1 MNISDDKRIV
11 MTLDAGGTNFV
22 FSAMQ
27 GGSEIVEHIT
37 KPAEATNLVE
47 VLNRIIEGFG
57 EVKKLLEVNPV
68 AISFA
73 FPGPAEYPMGIIGDL
88 ANLPLFRGGVALGPM
103 LEEKFG
109 IPVFINNDG
118 DLFTYGEAIGGLV
131 PSVNELLEKAGSPKR
146 YQNLLGATFGT
157 GFGGGIVSN
166 GELFTGDNSA
176 QAEINRIRN
185 KVHPYYSVEESVSI
199 RGIQKSY
206 CRDARIA
213 EVICPTPQ
221 SIFEIGMGKVE
232 GNKEAANKA
241 FEKFAIAAG
250 DALANSITLVDG
262 LIVLGGGLSGA
273 WPLFLH
279 NLVKEMNKKFE
290 IPSGDHLDRL
300 EIQVFNLEHE
310 RSLQRFLKGN
320 IREIQVP
327 FSNKKITY
335 DPLKRIGV
343 GISKLGTSKAT
354 AIGAYAFAV
363 NELDKALK

>member
-1 MNISDDKRIV
+1 MNITEDKRII

-27 GGSEIVEHIT
+27 GGVEIVDHIT
-37 KPAEATNLVE
+37 KPAEATSLVE
-47 VLNRIIEGFG
+47 VLNRIIEGFV
-57 EVKKLLEVNPV
+57 EVKARLKVNPV

-73 FPGPAEYPMGIIGDL
+73 FPGPAEYPLGIIGDL
-88 ANLPLFRGGVALGPM
+88 TNLPLFRGGVALGPM

-118 DLFTYGEAIGGLV
+118 DLFTYGEAIAGLL
-131 PSVNELLEKAGSPKR
+131 PHVNELLEQAGNPKR
-146 YQNLLGATFGT
+146 FNNIFGATFGT

-176 QAEINRIRN
+176 QGEVNRIRN
-185 KVHPYYSVEESVSI
+185 KVHPFYNAEESVSI
-199 RGIQKSY
+199 RGIQKAY
-206 CRDARIA
+206 TRDARIA
-213 EVICPTPQ
+213 RVMCPTPQ

-232 GNKEAANKA
+232 GNKEAALKS
-241 FEKFAIAAG
+241 FDKFAIAAG
-250 DALANSITLVDG
+250 DALANAITLIDG

-273 WPLFLH
+273 WPLFLQ

-290 IPSGDHLDRL
+290 VPSGDHLSRL
-300 EIQVFNLEHE
+300 EIQVFNLENA
-310 RSLQRFLKGN
+310 RSLQRFLKGST
-320 IREIQVP
+320 REIQVP

-354 AIGAYAFAV
+354 AIGAYAFAI